1 MQANLELS
9 FDFSLAWAGFCTL
22 FPHKANG
29 NYISCPVLI
38 DFLGTSN
45 ISKLE
50 VRQF

>member
-9 FDFSLAWAGFCTL
+9 FDSSLARSGFCTS

-38 DFLGTSN
+38 EFLGASN